1 MKSVIRAVLALTLL
15 LSTVL
20 VGASPAMA
28 ANGSVSGTVTGGGS
42 PLANITVELTDT
54 SGTPLGKTAL
64 TDASGDYTIT
74 DVVPGDY
81 KVRARDLD
89 VTSGPGNDWVS
100 EFYNNVQNQ
109 ASAMVVTVGDGQAV
123 S

>member
-28 ANGSVSGTVTGGGS
+28 QEVLSGTVTVDGGRGLS
-42 PLANITVELTDT
+42 
-54 SGTPLGKTAL
+54 
-64 TDASGDYTIT
+64 
-74 DVVPGDY
+74 
-81 KVRARDLD
+81 
-89 VTSGPGNDWVS
+89 
-100 EFYNNVQNQ
+100 NVQVE
-109 ASAMVVTVGDGQAV
+109 AFDADDDSFAGQGHYRFERRLRHRSDPRAIT